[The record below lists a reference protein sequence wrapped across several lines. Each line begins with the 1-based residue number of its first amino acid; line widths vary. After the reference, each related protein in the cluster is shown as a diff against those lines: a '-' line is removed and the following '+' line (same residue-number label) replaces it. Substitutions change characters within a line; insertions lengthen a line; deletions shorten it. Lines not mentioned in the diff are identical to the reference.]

1 MRIESSDCMLA
12 SSTISVSTST
22 VRKHLHKWDSRSDIT
37 YDSLHTDGAMVREST
52 IKNGVVDTFT
62 ASQPDIKAQA
72 MAAAQPLEESLQ
84 DIGAEFIKDVKTRIM
99 KDIIETF
106 TGKKMD
112 VLDAD
117 DLDLAPS
124 QYSLELQSNPAAG
137 AQTGRDTG
145 TENVGWGI
153 DYQYHE
159 TAYTKEG
166 IAFSASGAVTT
177 VDGRS
182 IDFNVEL
189 EMSRETFQEIRLS
202 LQAGD
207 ALKDPLMIDFSGK
220 GVGFSEMKFEFDI
233 DSDGVADRISVP
245 EGGCGFIAYDKNGNG
260 IIDNGSELFGPQSG
274 NGFAEMA
281 QLDSDNN
288 GWIDENDS
296 AFVSLKIW
304 RPSSEGNGRV
314 DSLSS
319 ADVGAIYTGRA
330 DTKFNL
336 QSGDGKIAAQLRESG
351 VYLKESGG
359 AGIIQEVD
367 LVI

>member
-1 MRIESSDCMLA
+1 MRIESSNCMLA
-12 SSTISVSTST
+12 SSRISVSTST
-22 VRKHLHKWDSRSDIT
+22 VREHLHEWDSRSDTT
-37 YDSLHTDGAMVREST
+37 YDSLHTNGSMVREST
-52 IKNGVVDTFT
+52 IKKDIAGPFT
-62 ASQPDIKAQA
+62 ASQPDMKAQA
-72 MAAAQPLEESLQ
+72 MAAATPPRKETLQ
-84 DIGAEFIKDVKTRIM
+84 DIGDEFIKDVKTRIM

-117 DLDLAPS
+117 DLDCNPS
-124 QYSLELQSNPAAG
+124 RHSSELQSDPTAG
-137 AQTGRDTG
+137 AQT
-145 TENVGWGI
+145 ENAGWGI

-159 TAYTKEG
+159 TVYTKEG
-166 IAFSASGAVTT
+166 IAFSASGAVRTA
-177 VDGRS
+177 DGRS
-182 IDFNVEL
+182 MDFNVEL
-189 EMSRETFQEIRLS
+189 EMSRETFQEIQLS
-202 LQAGD
+202 LKAGD
-207 ALKDPLMIDFSGK
+207 ALKDPLMIDFSGR

-245 EGGCGFIAYDKNGNG
+245 EAGSGFIAYDKNGNG

-288 GWIDENDS
+288 GWIDENDP
-296 AFVSLKIW
+296 AFASLKIW
-304 RPSSEGNGRV
+304 RPSSEGNGRI

-330 DTKFNL
+330 ETKFNL
-336 QSGDGKIAAQLRESG
+336 QSGEGKLAAMIRESG

-359 AGIIQEVD
+359 AGIVQEVD
-367 LVI
+367 LVV